1 MTVRMS
7 HSCENSQ

>member
-7 HSCENSQ
+7 N

>member
-1 MTVRMS
+1 MTVKMS